1 MQQLSSPRLRERRS
15 CSSAVNSTS
24 SFEFLSDGKFIK
36 YLGIKSLNTF
46 PHIQLGLMSGTK
58 CTRVQ
63 IQHISILDFF
73 FQTTKFEE
81 KLSFGLAKY

>member
-15 CSSAVNSTS
+15 CSSAANSTN

-58 CTRVQ
+58 GTRVQ
-63 IQHISILDFF
+63 IQYISVL
-73 FQTTKFEE
+73 KVLRNV
-81 KLSFGLAKY
+81 KLTRNKHHTVFL